1 MPPAGAGPDTPAGG
15 FFVSLEGGDGAGK
28 STQARRLAEALRR
41 GGRAVVLTRD
51 PGGTAAG
58 RAIRDL
64 LLDRDEP
71 LAPEAEIALFF
82 ADRAQNLAEVIR
94 PALAR
99 GEAVVGDRFT
109 DSTLAYQ
116 AYGRGLAPERILAV
130 DRGITGGFRPGLTL
144 VLDLP
149 AEVGLARLERRA
161 RGERADSSGGPDRF
175 EREAAGFHRRVR
187 EGFLA
192 LAAEQAERIVVVP
205 ADRPEDEVFAAVR
218 EAVEERFGP
227 FRR

>member
-1 MPPAGAGPDTPAGG
+1 MPSDAPPASASG
-15 FFVSLEGGDGAGK
+15 FFVSLEGVDGAGK
-28 STQARRLAEALRR
+28 STQARRLAEELRR
-41 GGRAVVLTRD
+41 DGRRAVLTRD

-58 RAIRDL
+58 RAIRAL

-71 LAPEAEIALFF
+71 LSPETEIALFF

-99 GEAVVGDRFT
+99 GEVVIGDRFT

-130 DRGITGGFRPGLTL
+130 DRGITGGFRPHLTL

-149 AEVGLARLERRA
+149 AGTGLARLERRA
-161 RGERADSSGGPDRF
+161 RRERPDSPGRPDRI
-175 EREAAGFHRRVR
+175 EREAAGFHDRVR
-187 EGFLA
+187 QGFLA
-192 LAAEQAERIVVVP
+192 LAEEQPERIVVVP
-205 ADRPEDEVFAAVR
+205 ADRPEDAVFAAVR
-218 EAVEERFGP
+218 SAVEGRFGR
-227 FRR
+227 FSR

>member
-1 MPPAGAGPDTPAGG
+1 MAPPGGAGPAGG
-15 FFVSLEGGDGAGK
+15 FFVSLEGVDGAGK
-28 STQARRLAEALRR
+28 STQARRLAEELRR
-41 GGRAVVLTRD
+41 SGRRVALTRD
-51 PGGTAAG
+51 PGGTRAG

-71 LAPEAEIALFF
+71 LAAETEIALFF

-116 AYGRGLAPERILAV
+116 AYGRGLARERILAV
-130 DRGITGGFRPGLTL
+130 DRGITGGFRPHLTL

-149 AEVGLARLERRA
+149 AEAGLARLERRV
-161 RGERADSSGGPDRF
+161 RGERPDSPGRTPDRI
-175 EREAAGFHRRVR
+175 EREAAGFHERVR
-187 EGFLA
+187 RGFLA
-192 LAAEQAERIVVVP
+192 LAEEQPERIVVVP
-205 ADRPEDEVFAAVR
+205 ADRAEDEVFAAVR
-218 EAVEERFGP
+218 GAVEERFGRFP
-227 FRR
+227 R

>member
-1 MPPAGAGPDTPAGG
+1 MPPRGAGPGAAASPADG

-28 STQARRLAEALRR
+28 STQARRLAEELRR
-41 GGRAVVLTRD
+41 GGRRVALTRD

-71 LAPEAEIALFF
+71 LAPETEIALFF
-82 ADRAQNLAEVIR
+82 ADRAQNLAEVVR

-99 GEAVVGDRFT
+99 GEVVVADRFT

-130 DRGITGGFRPGLTL
+130 DRGITGGFRPHLTL

-149 AEVGLARLERRA
+149 AEAGLARLERRS
-161 RGERADSSGGPDRF
+161 RGERPDRI
-175 EREAAGFHRRVR
+175 EREAAGFHQRVR
-187 EGFLA
+187 QGFLA
-192 LAAEQAERIVVVP
+192 LAEEHPERIVVIP
-205 ADRPEDEVFAAVR
+205 AAPPEDEVFAAVR
-218 EAVEERFGP
+218 SAVEGRFG
-227 FRR
+227 RLSR

>member
-1 MPPAGAGPDTPAGG
+1 MAPPGGAGPAGG
-15 FFVSLEGGDGAGK
+15 FFVSLEGVDGAGK
-28 STQARRLAEALRR
+28 STQARRLAEELRR
-41 GGRAVVLTRD
+41 GGRRAALTRD
-51 PGGTAAG
+51 PGGTRAG
-58 RAIRDL
+58 RAIRNL

-71 LAPEAEIALFF
+71 LAPETEIALFF
-82 ADRAQNLAEVIR
+82 ADRAQNLTEVIR

-130 DRGITGGFRPGLTL
+130 DRGITGGFRPHLTL

-149 AEVGLARLERRA
+149 AEAGLARLERRA
-161 RGERADSSGGPDRF
+161 GDGRPDSPGRPDRI
-175 EREAAGFHRRVR
+175 ERESAGFHERVR
-187 EGFLA
+187 QGFLA
-192 LAAEQAERIVVVP
+192 LAEEHPERIVVVP

-218 EAVEERFGP
+218 SAVEERFGP
-227 FRR
+227 FSR